1 MSVNGITSTST
12 AYETF
17 QATQPVKTNTETA
30 AANVTATEDVAAVYE
45 PSKESETSKSQSV
58 NYAQNTELVNKLK
71 ADAEAHTQQLQN
83 IVQQLMTKQ
92 GQTYNTAND
101 IWKFLASGN
110 FTVDA
115 ATKEQAQKD
124 IAEDG
129 YWGVEQTSD
138 RIIDFAKALT
148 GGDPSKIEDMREA
161 FKKGY
166 EQAEKTWGGE
176 LPEIS
181 KKTYD
186 AVMEKFDKMAEEAGQ
201 TTKPTEDT
209 TTN

>member
-12 AYETF
+12 AYEAY
-17 QATQPVKTNTETA
+17 QASQPLKTNTETA